1 MTSKDLST
9 LLLSREAFNQME
21 ADGVRI
27 DPQIRR
33 GHQLHQIRESLS
45 DERERDA
52 FYSYIYPED
61 CQALRAY
68 REWLQDEDD
77 CGPRLVSKVEGML
90 EKFVSHQGNISP
102 KTILFEL
109 LGFDTTGLSVEQYD
123 QFSNIHKL
131 LVCLAKMS
139 DEISSTATF
148 DLDFFKLLNRYKLAF
163 GFLRECIVQR
173 KFVITPQQ
181 HLRLAD
187 FLSDRDS
194 GIDLDEFFSNG
205 GILIPGSPN
214 FDEIFVRAMMDSSEL
229 STLTEFDEWSG
240 SYGVPLPVEW
250 WIQLF
255 RCWTIIHKR
264 LSYEEQPVQDLLPFL
279 KEVLPHLKQTENFV
293 CERELSNA
301 MYGVLVELCKKLYK
315 GSEAKIPQDLD
326 DLLDFMIGQIE
337 EL

>member
-1 MTSKDLST
+1 MNLTDFLRICLFRKV
-9 LLLSREAFNQME
+9 FNQME

-33 GHQLHQIRESLS
+33 GHQLHHALESLS

-52 FYSYIYPED
+52 FYFYIDQED

-77 CGPRLVSKVEGML
+77 CGPELVLTVEGML
-90 EKFVSHQGNISP
+90 EKFVSHQGNITP
-102 KTILFEL
+102 KLILFEL
-109 LGFDTTGLSVEQYD
+109 LGFDTTGLSLEQYD

-148 DLDFFKLLNRYKLAF
+148 DLDFFKLLDKYKLAF

-173 KFVITPQQ
+173 KFVITQQQ
-181 HLRLAD
+181 HSRLAD
-187 FLSDRDS
+187 FLSGH

-205 GILIPGSPN
+205 GILIPGSPK
-214 FDEIFVRAMMDSSEL
+214 FDDIFVRAMMESSEL
-229 STLTEFDEWSG
+229 LHLTEDDYWSG
-240 SYGVPLPVEW
+240 PRGPLPVEW

-264 LSYEEQPVQDLLPFL
+264 LSSKEHPVQELLPFL

-293 CERELSNA
+293 FERELSDA
-301 MYGVLVELCKKLYK
+301 MHGVLVNLYRKLNK
-315 GSEAKIPQDLD
+315 GSDADIPEDLD
-326 DLLDFMIGQIE
+326 ELLDFMIDQIE
-337 EL
+337 EW